1 MRASNHKGRT
11 KNSGAVYD
19 VNHNDRNFESKK
31 DKHIDKA
38 KSADNIYLFVDG
50 DGEISERK
58 DKSFRE
64 HEQRRYTELFFDSLY
79 RKNEKAI
86 AQRHAERVK
95 SIEDYLDGKKTC
107 PEEEILQIGKEGEYQ
122 DIEKFRECVEEYIK
136 RHQERFPDIKILDAA
151 IHVDETSL
159 HCHLR
164 KVYCAPDKEGDLEAK
179 QHQCLKN
186 LGYTLPDPEKSRGQ
200 FNNLKIPYT
209 EDTRAMW
216 LDICEEKNRDISLE
230 RVPDKNNLGVELAEY
245 KRQKT
250 IEKLEKGEKILEFQ
264 RGQVTANNNT
274 IEKQK
279 EQIGA
284 LNGEIEQKNGI
295 IQKLKEMIE
304 SFNRQIESFKA
315 KIKELTEK
323 LTKIQADK
331 EKAENELSD
340 AKSKVS
346 ELERER
352 DKLQAENK
360 KLLEEAN
367 RMPAKEIEG
376 KKALGGG
383 IKLSEEEFATLKSK
397 AKAYDKNKSKIAK
410 GDSYIKQAQEIKR
423 TAEVEA
429 EAIVKNATSFEAGLN
444 RRLQNSK
451 AEDKTAE
458 VEASLDFAE
467 KFIDSLGAGARY
479 RAAINA
485 KRAEKMTAVTE
496 VDVIAR

>member
-11 KNSGAVYD
+11 TKSGQAYN
-19 VNHNDRNFESKK
+19 VNHNDRNFESET
-31 DKHIDKA
+31 DKHIDKDRI
-38 KSADNIYLFVDG
+38 SDNIYLTVDTQG
-50 DGEISERK
+50 KISELQGT
-58 DKSFRE
+58 FRE
-64 HEQRRYTELFFDSLY
+64 HEQKMYAELYADSLY
-79 RKNEKAI
+79 SKNEKRI
-86 AQRHAERVK
+86 AQGHGGDVK
-95 SIEDYLDGKKTC
+95 EIDDYLDGKRTC
-107 PEEEILQIGKEGEYQ
+107 PEEEILQVGKEGEFW
-122 DIEKFRECVEEYIK
+122 DVEKFRACVEDYIK
-136 RHQERFPDIKILDAA
+136 EHQKLYPDIKIMDAA
-151 IHVDETSL
+151 IHCDETSL

-164 KVYCAPDKEGDLEAK
+164 KTYTAPDKDGNLEAK
-179 QHQCLKN
+179 QHKCLEN
-186 LGYTLPDPEKSRGQ
+186 LGFKLPDPEQKRGRH
-200 FNNLKIPYT
+200 NNLKIPYT
-209 EDTRAMW
+209 EKTRELW
-216 LDICEEKNRDISLE
+216 LDICDRNLEMKLE
-230 RVPDKNNLGVELAEY
+230 REPDKANLGVELAEY

-250 IEKLEKGEKILEFQ
+250 IEELEKNKNLLEFQ
-264 RGQVTANNNT
+264 QIKVSANKNT
-274 IEKQK
+274 LDKQE

-284 LNGEIEQKNGI
+284 LNGEIEHKNGI
-295 IQKLKEMIE
+295 IQKLQEMIE

-315 KIKELTEK
+315 KIKELTER
-323 LTKIQADK
+323 LTKIQAEK

-383 IKLSEEEFATLKSK
+383 IKLTEEEFATLKSK

-429 EAIVKNATSFEAGLN
+429 GAIVKNATSFEAGLN

-451 AEDKTAE
+451 AEDKAAE
-458 VEASLDFAE
+458 AKASLDFAE
-467 KFIDSLGAGARY
+467 KFIDALGAGARY

-485 KRAEKMTAVTE
+485 KRAEKMTAVKE
-496 VDVIAR
+496 VDELIR

>member
-1 MRASNHKGRT
+1 MRASNHSGRT
-11 KNSGAVYD
+11 TAKGNSYN
-19 VNHNDRNFESKK
+19 VNHNDRKFTSKK
-31 DKHIDKA
+31 DKHIDKE
-38 KSADNIYLFVDG
+38 KSKENVYLSVDSEG
-50 DGEISERK
+50 QISKLEGET
-58 DKSFRE
+58 FRE
-64 HEQRRYTELFFDSLY
+64 HELRRYTELYYDSLET
-79 RKNEKAI
+79 KNEKQI
-86 AQRHAERVK
+86 ANRHQERVK
-95 SIEDYLDGKKTC
+95 SMEDYLDGKRTC
-107 PEEEILQIGKEGEYQ
+107 PEEEILQIGKEGEFW
-122 DIEKFRECVEEYIK
+122 DVEKFQKCVEDYI
-136 RHQERFPDIKILDAA
+136 REHQEKYPDIKILDAA

-164 KVYCAPDKEGDLEAK
+164 KTYTAPDKDGNLEAK
-179 QHQCLKN
+179 QNNCLKN
-186 LGYTLPDPEKSRGQ
+186 LGFELPDQEAERGQ
-200 FNNLKIPYT
+200 FNNLKQVYT
-209 EDTRAMW
+209 AEKRDMW
-216 LDICEEKNRDISLE
+216 LDICEKNLGLELE
-230 RVPDKNNLGVELAEY
+230 RVPDTNNMGLELAEY

-315 KIKELTEK
+315 KIKELTER
-323 LTKIQADK
+323 LTKVQAEK

-367 RMPAKEIEG
+367 KKPAKEIEG

-383 IKLSEEEFATLKSK
+383 IKLTEEEFATLKSK